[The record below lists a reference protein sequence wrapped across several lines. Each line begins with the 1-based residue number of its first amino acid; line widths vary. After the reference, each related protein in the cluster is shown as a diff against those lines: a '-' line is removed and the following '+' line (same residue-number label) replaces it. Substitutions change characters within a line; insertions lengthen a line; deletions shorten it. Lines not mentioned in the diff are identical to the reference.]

1 MRDVLEF
8 RSPLGPLGVLV
19 DVLVLKA
26 HLRRLLEKRNEQ
38 IRSEAEALGSTHATE
53 ARAPE
58 ARPNQGAV
66 VYLASNLVIAS
77 VGLVHFYI
85 LVLEMFL
92 WDGPVGR
99 RVFGMTP
106 EKAAITK
113 VLAANQGLY
122 NGFLAAGLFFG
133 LSLGVEGFGVKLF
146 FLGCVLAA
154 GLFGAATVSRRIL
167 FVQALPAA
175 VGLAFLLAS

>member
-38 IRSEAEALGSTHATE
+38 IRSEAEALGSTHAPE

-77 VGLVHFYI
+77 VGLDRKSV
-85 LVLEMFL
+85 V
-92 WDGPVGR
+92 
-99 RVFGMTP
+99 
-106 EKAAITK
+106 
-113 VLAANQGLY
+113 
-122 NGFLAAGLFFG
+122 
-133 LSLGVEGFGVKLF
+133 
-146 FLGCVLAA
+146 
-154 GLFGAATVSRRIL
+154 
-167 FVQALPAA
+167 
-175 VGLAFLLAS
+175 